1 MAKKQK
7 VLAHDLQPAG
17 LLLRRVTL
25 PVPGG
30 GGPGP
35 PALDSACLLP
45 SGARPF
51 ANGENDATVGKGG
64 RSPSDPRDGD
74 QPNTP
79 GSLLTASRQFTPLS
93 QLGRAN
99 MLAFTQPFSVS
110 SLFKYTHTS
119 GLTNYYS
126 AISILVW

>member
-1 MAKKQK
+1 MDHGMEEGQRKKK
-7 VLAHDLQPAG
+7 VLAHDLQLAG

-51 ANGENDATVGKGG
+51 ANGEKDATVGKGG
-64 RSPSDPRDGD
+64 RSPSDPCDGD

-79 GSLLTASRQFTPLS
+79 GLDSRLGLSTASRQLTP
-93 QLGRAN
+93 
-99 MLAFTQPFSVS
+99 T
-110 SLFKYTHTS
+110 
-119 GLTNYYS
+119 
-126 AISILVW
+126 I

>member
-1 MAKKQK
+1 MAKKHK
-7 VLAHDLQPAG
+7 VLAHNLQPVG

-35 PALDSACLLP
+35 AALDSACLLP

-51 ANGENDATVGKGG
+51 ANGEKDATVKKGG
-64 RSPSDPRDGD
+64 RSPSDPCDGD

-99 MLAFTQPFSVS
+99 MLAFTQLFFVS
-110 SLFKYTHTS
+110 SFVSVHT
-119 GLTNYYS
+119 LAY
-126 AISILVW
+126 